1 MKNKKLMLF
10 IPRMGNG
17 GAERV
22 MATIANYF
30 VNKNNEVLLMTLTD
44 TESFYDLDDRVKVIA
59 AEYKINK
66 NNKVLRTVDLLLNG
80 IKSLFYLKKQVDIWQ
95 PDYVISF
102 LTHTNLIAT
111 IVKLFSGKFNL
122 IVSERAEPNERG
134 LVTKYATKFLYGKA
148 NFIVCQSEK
157 VKNFFKYTDDDKL
170 VVIENPLN
178 IDSLPIT
185 KPESRKKKIV
195 GVGRLFEQKN
205 FELLINS
212 FSDIEN
218 KFPDYEL
225 EIYGDG
231 HLKSVLEQQIVNLN
245 LQHKIFLQGV
255 KKNVMKEI
263 YDYELF
269 VMSSNFEGFPN
280 ALIEAMASGLPV
292 ISTDFST
299 GVAKDLIDDDN
310 GIVVPVNDRKALAD
324 AMEVILANDDAR
336 SAMSKNNW
344 ELRNKLAPEKIMS
357 KWESILDGE
366 SLQPR
371 EDSNE

>member
-30 VNKNNEVLLMTLTD
+30 VNKNNEVLLVTLTD

-66 NNKVLRTVDLLLNG
+66 TNKVLRTADLLLNG
-80 IKSLFYLKKQVDIWQ
+80 IKSLFYFKKQVNSWK

-111 IVKLFSGKFNL
+111 IVKLFNGKFNL

-157 VKNFFKYTDDDKL
+157 VKIFFKNTNDDKL

-178 IDSLPIT
+178 IDSLPLT
-185 KPESRKKKIV
+185 KPEIRKKKIV

-212 FSDIEN
+212 FSDIES

-231 HLKSVLEQQIVNLN
+231 HLKSALQQQIVNLN

-299 GVAKDLIDDDN
+299 GVAKDLIDDNN
-310 GIVVPVNDRKALAD
+310 GIVVPVNDRKALAN
-324 AMEVILANDDAR
+324 AMEVILANDDVR
-336 SAMSKNNW
+336 SEMSKNNW
-344 ELRNKLAPEKIMS
+344 ELRNKLTPEKIMT
-357 KWESILDGE
+357 KWESILDDE
-366 SLQPR
+366 SLQAR
-371 EDSNE
+371 EDLNE